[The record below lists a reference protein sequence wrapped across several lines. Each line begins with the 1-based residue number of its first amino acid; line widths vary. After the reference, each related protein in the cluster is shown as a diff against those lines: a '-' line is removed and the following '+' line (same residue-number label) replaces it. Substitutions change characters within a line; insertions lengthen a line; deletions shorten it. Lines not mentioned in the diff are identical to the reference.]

1 MSEVIAIRGNI
12 RSDAN
17 PLTYEWSKE
26 GSRYFP
32 KAMVSNA
39 ENILR
44 FLELGYT
51 PNVTDAQNILG
62 YFNHIDMH
70 QKNYLIQAV
79 IDPSQHHFL
88 YRVLAPIKTDEGRL
102 RELLRIHDMWV
113 LYFGAVVFKNNPIGR
128 LVGNGVTSSRRWAIV
143 SELDKE
149 SSDSSIE
156 SNQEKT
162 NDIKDDFSLRNQRH
176 SSTTDNAIA
185 DENVKSSEQQNNDVE
200 ASKKHQK
207 EPISQS
213 SNAIKSNNSKVP
225 SEPGNSLLGSVIR
238 K

>member
-1 MSEVIAIRGNI
+1 MSEVIAIRGHI
-12 RSDAN
+12 RSDVN

-70 QKNYLIQAV
+70 QKSYLIQAV

-88 YRVLAPIKTDEGRL
+88 YRVLSPIKTDEGRL

-113 LYFGAVVFKNNPIGR
+113 LYFGAVVFKNNPIER
-128 LVGNGVTSSRRWAIV
+128 LVGNGVTSHRRWAIV
-143 SELDKE
+143 SELDRDN
-149 SSDSSIE
+149 SDSSIE
-156 SNQEKT
+156 SNQEKL
-162 NDIKDDFSLRNQRH
+162 NDNKDGYAVSKKDY
-176 SSTTDNAIA
+176 SSTPTNAIGGEQKMPSKHQSYDA
-185 DENVKSSEQQNNDVE
+185 EENNRPKESIPQPSK
-200 ASKKHQK
+200 SKKQ
-207 EPISQS
+207 
-213 SNAIKSNNSKVP
+213 NNSKAP
-225 SEPGNSLLGSVIR
+225 TKPGNSLLDSVI
-238 K
+238 KK